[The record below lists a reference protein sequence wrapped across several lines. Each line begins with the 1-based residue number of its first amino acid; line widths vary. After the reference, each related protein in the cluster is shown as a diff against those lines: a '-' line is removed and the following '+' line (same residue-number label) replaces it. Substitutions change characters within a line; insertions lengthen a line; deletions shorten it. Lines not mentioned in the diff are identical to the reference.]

1 MRILNIKN
9 TITALIFIV
18 GLGLQA
24 TAQTGKVT
32 IEQNDLIP
40 ELLEMKSEL
49 TKDGKLGERYS
60 IQLYYGDNNTAS
72 NIIKEFRVKYSDM
85 PSSIIYETP
94 NYKVWVGNFRNRL
107 EADRALM
114 QIKNDF
120 PSAFIPKPSAR

>member
-9 TITALIFIV
+9 IITALFFM
-18 GLGLQA
+18 LGISLQA

-32 IEQNDLIP
+32 IEQSDLIP

-72 NIIKEFRVKYSDM
+72 NIIKEFRVKYGDL